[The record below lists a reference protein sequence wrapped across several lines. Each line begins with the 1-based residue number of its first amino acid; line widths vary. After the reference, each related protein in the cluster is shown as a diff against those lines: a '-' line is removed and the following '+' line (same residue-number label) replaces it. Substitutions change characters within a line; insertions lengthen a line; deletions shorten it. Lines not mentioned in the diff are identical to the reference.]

1 MNWLERVHVPFL
13 MKQHQEKDHAKNSIK
28 RYFNDLFNNFMVTWT
43 VLERRKLLKLCET
56 AKLKT
61 GEKYCLAFHPSLT
74 FRDLQEMGGVK
85 LKELKDH
92 TNSIGG
98 AWGADTWA
106 CLVKDDTDDFDNDS
120 NPGFD
125 NTCSKRA
132 LLVPVS
138 VFPSTTIIKVC
149 DFLGQNDD
157 YRRFGADEETPSG
170 VEEEVQ
176 RNSTQLPGS
185 QALSIQLSSI
195 DHPDITTVGSVANDD
210 IQFDDL
216 PPHHDTF
223 DDSADDTFVEEAR
236 PNSLRSN
243 LSMSMTN
250 RREVTEIM
258 KQDKTYYVCEC
269 GYSSAVKSAVS
280 CHKCRS
286 GPSVL
291 FNCQECTKVC
301 KNPGSLKRHM
311 NKMHRNVQENADS
324 MTSNTLST
332 EENSSNE
339 KSKEADSSCG
349 KCGKTLKNNLNLT
362 RHMLRVH
369 GEVSNHESIS
379 ETVSVEQNVFVASEG
394 VPSVAS
400 TDESTTSASKCDIC
414 GKTLKSVENLA
425 KHKEKVHNKDVTRKK
440 PLTNTAIEEL
450 LDASNDEHERGAAGL
465 VPTESVPEQQP
476 QGRRTRSQRTQAG
489 RRRSLSLLRHKG
501 RRK

>member
-1 MNWLERVHVPFL
+1 
-13 MKQHQEKDHAKNSIK
+13 
-28 RYFNDLFNNFMVTWT
+28 
-43 VLERRKLLKLCET
+43 
-56 AKLKT
+56 
-61 GEKYCLAFHPSLT
+61 
-74 FRDLQEMGGVK
+74 
-85 LKELKDH
+85 
-92 TNSIGG
+92 
-98 AWGADTWA
+98 
-106 CLVKDDTDDFDNDS
+106 
-120 NPGFD
+120 
-125 NTCSKRA
+125 
-132 LLVPVS
+132 
-138 VFPSTTIIKVC
+138 
-149 DFLGQNDD
+149 
-157 YRRFGADEETPSG
+157 
-170 VEEEVQ
+170 
-176 RNSTQLPGS
+176 
-185 QALSIQLSSI
+185 
-195 DHPDITTVGSVANDD
+195 
-210 IQFDDL
+210 
-216 PPHHDTF
+216 
-223 DDSADDTFVEEAR
+223 
-236 PNSLRSN
+236 
-243 LSMSMTN
+243 
-250 RREVTEIM
+250 
-258 KQDKTYYVCEC
+258 
-269 GYSSAVKSAVS
+269 
-280 CHKCRS
+280 
-286 GPSVL
+286 
-291 FNCQECTKVC
+291 
-301 KNPGSLKRHM
+301 
-311 NKMHRNVQENADS
+311 

-414 GKTLKSVENLA
+414 GKTLKSVKNLA